1 MITKKFDYKPL
12 SRQTTE
18 SGRLY
23 ETPTGERLPSV
34 TTILDKTTDKTF
46 LFEWKKRVGEEEA
59 QRITSKS
66 LKLGSEMH
74 KMLEDYVEQDVP
86 PSGTILAKIMAGKI
100 ISQGLKNVD
109 EYWGMEVPLWCP
121 NLYAGTTD
129 CVGVWKGKP
138 AIIDFKNSRK
148 PKKKEWIGNYLEQ
161 LTAYAIAHNEVYGT
175 DIHTGV
181 IMLSTHDGD
190 YQEFSLEGKEF
201 ETVSSEWA
209 RRVDTYYTQK

>member
-23 ETPTGERLPSV
+23 ETPTGEKLPSV
-34 TTILDKTTDKTF
+34 TTIIDKTSDKTF

-59 QRITSKS
+59 QRISSKS
-66 LKLGSEMH
+66 LRLGSEMH
-74 KMLEDYVEQDVP
+74 KILEDYVEKDATP
-86 PSGTILAKIMAGKI
+86 EGTLLGKIMAKKI
-100 ISQGLKNVD
+100 ISEGLKNVD
-109 EYWGMEVPLWCP
+109 EFWGMEVPLWCP

-129 CVGVWKGKP
+129 CVGIWNGKP

-148 PKKKEWIGNYLEQ
+148 LKKKEWIGNYLEQ
-161 LTAYAIAHNEVYGT
+161 LTAYSIAHNEVYGT

-181 IMLSTHDGD
+181 VMLATHEGH
-190 YQEFSLEGKEF
+190 YQEFVLEGKEF
-201 ETVSSEWA
+201 EKVSADWA
-209 RRVDTYYTQK
+209 RRVDTYYSQK